1 MSYTA
6 FCWLRIKTMKKQ
18 NAPYSFMRVCEQW
31 LSRLSRTLVF
41 CSLLALGVMSVLIA
55 VQVASRNFMNIG
67 LPWADELARLTG
79 LMVVFFTIP
88 YLQFHGRHIS
98 VDMLSNRLKGKS
110 RLVLQ
115 CINEMAVLAFMILL
129 VVSFI
134 SYLQQAGHFSTPAT
148 GMPNWIF
155 YGPAFIGII
164 SCTLVTALRLGIFCC
179 GKSMMNAPT
188 VLEGQGGLRRGSDE
202 STSGISLL

>member
-1 MSYTA
+1 MME
-6 FCWLRIKTMKKQ
+6 KE
-18 NAPYSFMRVCEQW
+18 NASRSFIAVFGQW
-31 LSRLSRTLVF
+31 LHHLSRILVS

-88 YLQFHGRHIS
+88 YLQYHGRHIS
-98 VDMLSNRLKGKS
+98 VDMVSNQLKGKA

-115 CINEMAVLAFMILL
+115 CINELAVLAFMILL
-129 VVSFI
+129 VVSFV

-148 GMPNWIF
+148 GMPNWVF
-155 YGPAFIGII
+155 YAPAFIGII
-164 SCTLVTALRLGIFCC
+164 SCTLVTAYRLLTFCC
-179 GKSMMNAPT
+179 GKSID
-188 VLEGQGGLRRGSDE
+188 GSKPSFDE
-202 STSGISLL
+202 QHIIEEV